1 VTNKELG
8 DQRVLRYQEQ
18 RGLDAVP
25 AYGTGLQL
33 LLGGGQRVYLALSA
47 TELVFYF
54 GSDLAIHYDLE
65 ARLVKMAK
73 PNEYWRRSLSH
84 RGLFSRKRTRDEG
97 GGLERVVLA
106 SDEAD
111 ALVSEAHK
119 QVKPVDDEL
128 RSGTAAI
135 EFGKPSPQEAL
146 DQIAPLLAR
155 VAQFDVK
162 TAQREA
168 ERFRVVYGRVAV
180 LPPDE
185 YNALVLQ
192 ATEGCGYGGCL
203 FCELYRGVRFRV
215 KTPAEFEQH
224 IRDAAAFHGASLR
237 SRRSIFLGEANA
249 LTLAQPTLV
258 EMLHV
263 VNEHFEFPPLEER
276 KIAASWW
283 LGSERRFA
291 GIASFMDVFTG
302 TPRSSL
308 DFIDLQRLGL
318 RRVYIGIESGDD
330 ALLKWL
336 RKPASAEAVIR
347 YVRNLKEADIA
358 VGVIVLIGAGGQ
370 RFAAAHGRET
380 ARVLNELPL
389 GRGDYIYFSPLLIYP
404 SGPYSAQAFTQNIEP
419 LSPAQMDG
427 QENAIRA
434 ALRFDPARGRPYLAR
449 YELETFIY

>member
-1 VTNKELG
+1 
-8 DQRVLRYQEQ
+8 
-18 RGLDAVP
+18 
-25 AYGTGLQL
+25 
-33 LLGGGQRVYLALSA
+33 
-47 TELVFYF
+47 
-54 GSDLAIHYDLE
+54 
-65 ARLVKMAK
+65 
-73 PNEYWRRSLSH
+73 
-84 RGLFSRKRTRDEG
+84 
-97 GGLERVVLA
+97 
-106 SDEAD
+106 
-111 ALVSEAHK
+111 
-119 QVKPVDDEL
+119 
-128 RSGTAAI
+128 
-135 EFGKPSPQEAL
+135 
-146 DQIAPLLAR
+146 
-155 VAQFDVK
+155 
-162 TAQREA
+162 
-168 ERFRVVYGRVAV
+168 V